1 MYSFDNTFFK
11 KIDTEEKAY
20 VLGFFF
26 ADGYNSETQLEFSQI
41 EQDEDILVKINNAL
55 KSDIPLYSYKNSS
68 GNIKKVLRISSRE
81 MCKDI
86 SLLGGIKN
94 KSLILQFPTCVPDSL
109 IHHFIRGY
117 FDGDGCIWN
126 GKRKK
131 SIVKDNK
138 SKTGYRE
145 RIIHNVK
152 FTFTGCIDLIN
163 SLQDLLVEK
172 KVVKNK
178 TKLNLSKA
186 KDKENSRWCTME
198 YSGRG
203 QIKNLFDFLY
213 KDATIYG
220 QRKYNK
226 FQEIFCA
233 LDEKLSSE
241 LGLIAGMSETTISSQ
256 ASSNTEDEGSST
268 IPEMEVESSDSKCP
282 TLSE

>member
-41 EQDEDILVKINNAL
+41 EQDEDILVKINSAL

-256 ASSNTEDEGSST
+256 ASSDTEDEGSST

>member
-1 MYSFDNTFFK
+1 MYSFDDTFFK
-11 KIDTEEKAY
+11 RIDTEEKAY

-41 EQDEDILVKINNAL
+41 EQDEDILVKINSAL

-233 LDEKLSSE
+233 LDEKSSSE
-241 LGLIAGMSETTISSQ
+241 LGLIAGMSEMAISSQ

>member
-41 EQDEDILVKINNAL
+41 EQDEDILVKINSAL

-152 FTFTGCIDLIN
+152 FTFTGCIDLRN

>member
-55 KSDIPLYSYKNSS
+55 KSDIPLYPYKNSS

>member
-109 IHHFIRGY
+109 IHHCIRGY

-213 KDATIYG
+213 I
-220 QRKYNK
+220 
-226 FQEIFCA
+226 
-233 LDEKLSSE
+233 
-241 LGLIAGMSETTISSQ
+241 
-256 ASSNTEDEGSST
+256 ED
-268 IPEMEVESSDSKCP
+268 
-282 TLSE
+282 LLY

>member
-256 ASSNTEDEGSST
+256 ASFNTEDEGSST

>member
-203 QIKNLFDFLY
+203 QIKNLYDFLY

>member
-41 EQDEDILVKINNAL
+41 EQDEDILVKINSAL

-256 ASSNTEDEGSST
+256 ASSDTKDEGSST